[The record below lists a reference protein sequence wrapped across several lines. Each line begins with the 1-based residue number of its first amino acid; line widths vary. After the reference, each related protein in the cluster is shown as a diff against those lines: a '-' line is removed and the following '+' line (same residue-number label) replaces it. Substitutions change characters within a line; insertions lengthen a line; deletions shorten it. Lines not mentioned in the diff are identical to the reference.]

1 MRKLG
6 NTIWTKILDCPPNLS
21 HCLKLRAAL
30 LTMRKKWCKS
40 SSGLPRLKNTYQQ
53 SWNLRDIPAPHAMSR
68 DPQEGFLNWIFPNS
82 F

>member
-1 MRKLG
+1 MGITSSWVKMRKLG

-40 SSGLPRLKNTYQQ
+40 SSGLPRLKVICRILT
-53 SWNLRDIPAPHAMSR
+53 
-68 DPQEGFLNWIFPNS
+68 NS
-82 F
+82 PGI